1 MELIIIISVEIT
13 GIKLLP
19 KIREFNDVFLEVSAQ
34 RRGRRGR
41 THASADIRA
50 AMQPWTGADTT

>member
-19 KIREFNDVFLEVSAQ
+19 KIREFNDVFLEVSE
-34 RRGRRGR
+34 RREAVGAGRS
-41 THASADIRA
+41 TQCNIRA
-50 AMQPWTGADTT
+50 WPWTDL